1 MNPSFYAIGSVL
13 AVSAISLSGVALLS
27 LGESTIRRWMHTF
40 LSFSTGALLGD
51 VFLHMVPEMAEGGG
65 FGLRTSLLMLG
76 GILLSFSLEKFIH
89 WRHCH
94 DDVCDVHHHP
104 VGWMNLIGDCVHN
117 FMDGILI
124 AGSFLISVP
133 LGITTT
139 IAVLLHEI
147 PQEISDFI
155 VLLHSGFSRGKA
167 LAFNLLFALS
177 AVVGALLILFTS
189 RQLPELSLYLLPI
202 TAGTFVYI
210 AGSDLIPEL
219 HKESGTRQA
228 LGQFMGLSAGIALMA
243 VLLFLE

>member
-1 MNPSFYAIGSVL
+1 MVTSLYTIGSVL
-13 AVSAISLSGVALLS
+13 AVSAISLSGVALLG
-27 LGESTIRRWMHTF
+27 LGEGVIRRSMHAF

-51 VFLHMVPEMAEGGG
+51 VFLHMVPEMAEDGG

-94 DDVCDVHHHP
+94 SDACDVHHHP
-104 VGWMNLIGDCVHN
+104 VGWMNLIGDGVHN
-117 FMDGILI
+117 FMDGVLI

-155 VLLHSGFSRGKA
+155 VLLHSGFSRGTA
-167 LAFNLLFALS
+167 LLANLLFALA
-177 AVVGALLILFTS
+177 AVAGALLVILTS
-189 RQLPELSLYLLPI
+189 RQLPELSGYLLPI

-219 HKESGTRQA
+219 HKEAGTRQSI
-228 LGQFMGLSAGIALMA
+228 GQLTGLLAGIALMA
-243 VLLFLE
+243 ALLLLE